1 MDNGKLF
8 MKVIDK
14 TLSQAGIILVASLLL
29 VSCVSQP
36 TQQPAATVDKET
48 KPAGSAPQ
56 ETQTASAEPTREADQ
71 EPSAGVVKEPSAGAV
86 KEPSAG
92 AVTEPPVLSSDTPPN
107 QTDLDQQSPV
117 AQEEI
122 PLGDT
127 PPDMEDPQAEFDPDV
142 AAAAVRDLCERIGR
156 KLGSVKSQDCFDQP
170 LIHAGTS
177 TNGLSLA
184 YRDYLPLPDRTPLGR
199 VLVLGGIHGDEFSSV
214 SVLFKW
220 LKILDQHHSGL
231 FHWRFVPVVNPD
243 GLLQTKSQRQ
253 NSNGVDLNRNFP
265 TSDWNT
271 DAHRYWREKTYRN
284 PRRYPGTGPASEVET
299 QWVLE
304 QLESFA
310 PDVVISMHAPYH
322 LVDYDGPP
330 KAPENLGGLY
340 LRKLGVYPGSLGNY
354 VGVDLNKPIVTV
366 ELKSAGIMPTKS
378 EIESMWGDLIHWL
391 RQQLGE

>member
-1 MDNGKLF
+1 

-14 TLSQAGIILVASLLL
+14 TLSQAGLLLVASLILA
-29 VSCVSQP
+29 SCVNQP
-36 TQQPAATVDKET
+36 QQPAESGAEDAKSSAAASPP
-48 KPAGSAPQ
+48 KPDGDI
-56 ETQTASAEPTREADQ
+56 E
-71 EPSAGVVKEPSAGAV
+71 EPSAEVEPSA
-86 KEPSAG
+86 KEEPSADTTDHRNE
-92 AVTEPPVLSSDTPPN
+92 TEQTPVP
-107 QTDLDQQSPV
+107 TDDSEP
-117 AQEEI
+117 
-122 PLGDT
+122 
-127 PPDMEDPQAEFDPDV
+127 EDNAPGMTDSATEFDPDV

-156 KLGSVKSQDCFDQP
+156 KLGSVKPEDCFNQP
-170 LIHAGTS
+170 LVHGGTS

-184 YRDYLPLPDRTPLGR
+184 YRDYLPVAGRAPLGK

-265 TSDWNT
+265 TTDWNT

-304 QLESFA
+304 QLASFD

-330 KAPENLGGLY
+330 RAPENLGGLY

-366 ELKSAGIMPTKS
+366 ELKSAGIMPTKT
-378 EIESMWGDLIHWL
+378 EIESMWSDLVVWL